1 MDSSANKFDLQFLA
15 NPSFINQISYKSTSQ
30 MAQEDLEFYKKRIFK
45 VTKEY
50 LRGRKRDLDLD
61 KDFEAYAFSCIE
73 YFKFIDKAEIIQEEY
88 KQMKKKQPSEIDP
101 SGVQIGNNIIMK
113 KKKNPAPKI
122 TDHINI
128 KTTRTVKKIVLPLQ
142 RQINIKTDKF
152 KNKT

>member
-15 NPSFINQISYKSTSQ
+15 NPSFMNQISYKSTSVI
-30 MAQEDLEFYKKRIFK
+30 AQEDLNFYKKRIFK

-50 LRGRKRDLDLD
+50 LRGGKRDFDLD

-101 SGVQIGNNIIMK
+101 SGVHIGNNIIMK
-113 KKKNPAPKI
+113 KKKNPTPKI

-152 KNKT
+152 KNKP